1 MFLEPVISYTL
12 RRQPPSTIPQM
23 YAVIL
28 NIEFK
33 ELYEEPGD
41 IKNYNFSLTEYRIFE
56 GTPRM
61 HSFLHIFLEMC
72 L

>member
-1 MFLEPVISYTL
+1 M
-12 RRQPPSTIPQM
+12 IPQL

-33 ELYEEPGD
+33 DLSEESDD
-41 IKNYNFSLTEYRIFE
+41 IKNSNFSLTEYRIFE
-56 GTPRM
+56 ITPRM
-61 HSFLHIFLEMC
+61 HSFLHMFLEMC